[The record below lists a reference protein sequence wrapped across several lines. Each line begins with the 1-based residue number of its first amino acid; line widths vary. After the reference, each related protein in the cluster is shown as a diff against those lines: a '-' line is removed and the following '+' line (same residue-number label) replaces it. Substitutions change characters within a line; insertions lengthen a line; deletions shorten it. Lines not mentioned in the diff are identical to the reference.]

1 MLSSSAEGL
10 LEQAEAV
17 APVAAPLADQR
28 AGRGLLDS
36 ATTVLPDAE
45 RLLVAGTT
53 ELSQARAAVER
64 GAAKRSFVKPWRP
77 GEVAAALEDAVRIF
91 ELRWLVRTLRARL
104 EASGLG
110 LPLCRELVT
119 GMGGTLSLRSAPGQG
134 TTACIELRLAG

>member
-1 MLSSSAEGL
+1 MDADIGQLRLVEAQFGTRFRVMLSSSAEGL

-36 ATTVLPDAE
+36 ATTVLPDPE

-77 GEVAAALEDAVRIF
+77 GEVAAALEDAVRISAGWGA
-91 ELRWLVRTLRARL
+91 RSGRAWRPPGSGDRFA
-104 EASGLG
+104 AS
-110 LPLCRELVT
+110 
-119 GMGGTLSLRSAPGQG
+119 SSPGW
-134 TTACIELRLAG
+134 AEP